1 MSTSAFIGGSEK
13 VLEDGFTNSDS
24 GYTDGGSA
32 KEEYNPALD
41 PANDAYWVQRARSSY
56 HSSQT
61 WFDTSVRRRMEDN
74 MRLFNSDHPRG
85 SRYREQA
92 YAKRSQ
98 LFRPKTR
105 SGVRKI
111 EAATSAAFFA
121 TQDAV
126 SCSPPNPNDKKQ
138 RKAAEVQK
146 ELLNYRLDQDIPWYI
161 TCIGAM
167 QDAAKQG
174 VVISKQ
180 DWNYREVDDAY
191 NEDVIDELSG
201 ETMST
206 RTVYERNKVA
216 DHPDIRLRPVEN
228 IRFSPAADW
237 RNPLQTSPYLIDM
250 EPWFVGDVIEY
261 AKQGPQG
268 KYGVAFRKLSIEEI
282 RSALKQSY
290 DPVRQAREGQRE
302 DRYEEAASDIPEN
315 DIVWVHHNYIRI
327 DGTDWYYA
335 TLGTEI
341 MLSEEPVPASETT
354 PLKERPYVLGM
365 ATIETHKTYPAGL
378 VELGRPIQEEI
389 NDLTNLRIDNIRHI
403 ISPRYFIKRG
413 TSIDVR
419 SLMRN
424 IAGGVT
430 AMEDPQ
436 NDVNIR
442 QIADT
447 TSSSFQEQDR
457 LAIEFDELVGTFNQ
471 SSVAAN
477 HNITERVGN
486 TQMLGEAANQVTE
499 MTIRILG
506 ETWVEK
512 VLQQVM
518 ELIRNLESDE
528 IVLAIVG
535 QRMGVSPEVVFR
547 MLDMPVKVK
556 VNVGFGATNPQLRL
570 QKVSM
575 AFRTLKEIDES
586 LVREVDKAELV
597 TEVLGAV
604 GYKSVE
610 RFFPTLAADDSKV
623 DPEVKQLRSENEKLK
638 QMIESGRAEMEAKGE
653 IEIKKVQIAGQSRE
667 RIEGM
672 KLGYQR
678 ERDQGQA
685 QLAHKIEKGKWQ
697 LAMYDLQIKKEQNA
711 MRKQELVQQR
721 MALNHTI
728 TMDERQYEL
737 TRQQAE
743 WQMGEE
749 LEEAYNTPAPDQAAP
764 QVPDT
769 TSKAAGTKPDSN
781 PAQRTLPVSAKGKGQ
796 AKASQT
802 KPVQAEPAQAGG
814 EKRIASTPKLK
825 GDDKAGVLARDRYG
839 DVPFSEG

>member
-1 MSTSAFIGGSEK
+1 MSTSAIVGGSGK
-13 VLEDGFTNSDS
+13 VLEDGFTNRSS
-24 GYTDGGSA
+24 GYTDEGSA
-32 KEEYNPALD
+32 ADEYDPNLD
-41 PANDAYWVQRARSSY
+41 PQNDSYWIQRARSSY
-56 HSSQT
+56 QSSQT

-126 SCSPPNPNDKKQ
+126 SCTAPNPNDKRQ
-138 RKAAEVQK
+138 RKAADVQK
-146 ELLNYRLDQDIPWYI
+146 ELLNYRLNQDIPWYI
-161 TCIGAM
+161 TCLGAM

-180 DWNYREVDDAY
+180 EWNYREVDTAY
-191 NEDVIDELSG
+191 DEDSYDELTG
-201 ETMST
+201 ELTGS
-206 RTVYERNKVA
+206 RTTYERSTIA

-250 EPWFVGDVIEY
+250 EPWFVGDVMEY
-261 AKQGPQG
+261 AKQGKQG
-268 KYGVAFRKLSIEEI
+268 KYGTEFRKLSMDEI
-282 RSALKQSY
+282 RSGLKQSY

-302 DRYEEAASDIPEN
+302 DRYEEAASDIPDN

-327 DGTDWYYA
+327 DGEDWYYA
-335 TLGTEI
+335 TIGTEI
-341 MLSEEPVPASETT
+341 MLSTEPVPASETT

-378 VELGRPIQEEI
+378 VELGRPVQEEI

-457 LAIEFDELVGTFNQ
+457 LGVEFDELIGTFNQ
-471 SSVAAN
+471 STVAN
-477 HNITERVGN
+477 NSRVTEKVGN
-486 TQMLGEAANQVTE
+486 TAMLGESANQVTE

-506 ETWVEK
+506 ETWVEPA
-512 VLQQVM
+512 LQQIM
-518 ELIRNLESDE
+518 ELERNLESDE
-528 IVLAIVG
+528 VVLAIVG
-535 QRMGVSPEVVFR
+535 QRMNVHPEAVFR

-556 VNVGFGATNPQLRL
+556 VNVGFGATNPQRRL
-570 QKVSM
+570 QKVAM
-575 AFRTLKEIDES
+575 AFQTLKEIDETW
-586 LVREVDKAELV
+586 VQEADKGEVI

-604 GYKSVE
+604 GYKSAE
-610 RFFPTLAADDSKV
+610 RFFPSLVGDEQEQ
-623 DPEVKQLRSENEKLK
+623 DPRVAQLTQENEQLK
-638 QMIESGRAEMEAKGE
+638 GMIESKQGEVQAKGQVEMEKANLTIQSKERVEMAKL
-653 IEIKKVQIAGQSRE
+653 QST
-667 RIEGM
+667 
-672 KLGYQR
+672 Q
-678 ERDQGQA
+678 
-685 QLAHKIEKGKWQ
+685 QLAHQLEQKKWQ
-697 LAMYDLQIKKEQNA
+697 GLMLDHQIKNEQNA

-721 MALNHTI
+721 IALNHTI
-728 TMDERQYEL
+728 TMDERQYDL
-737 TRQQAE
+737 TKQQAE
-743 WQMGEE
+743 WQMGTE
-749 LEEAYNTPAPDQAAP
+749 LEEAYNTPAPDQI
-764 QVPDT
+764 PDT
-769 TSKAAGTKPDSN
+769 TPEAAGTKPDSN
-781 PAQRTLPVSAKGKGQ
+781 PKQQSAAPPKPKEGQ
-796 AKASQT
+796 PQKESK
-802 KPVQAEPAQAGG
+802 KPTTGG
-814 EKRIASTPKLK
+814 KRIASTPKMS
-825 GDDKAGVLARDRYG
+825 GEDKAGVIARGRYG
-839 DVPFSEG
+839 DIPFSEG